1 MISVL
6 IWITTGIV
14 AYLCY
19 KTFNI
24 EQEKL
29 ENGKYD
35 IYGFGIVA
43 ISFIGMYVLRT
54 VLTDRID
61 LQVIFI
67 LISIVINGIGIMLM
81 TKQFVYDYHH
91 NKLPPFHRK

>member
-6 IWITTGIV
+6 IWIITGIV

-19 KTFNI
+19 KTLDI

-43 ISFIGMYVLRT
+43 ISFIGMYILRT
-54 VLTDRID
+54 FLTDRTD
-61 LQVIFI
+61 LQTLFI
-67 LISIVINGIGIMLM
+67 LISIVTNGIGIMYM
-81 TKQFVYDYHH
+81 AKQFIYDYHH